1 MLDLSHISKPPLEER
16 PVPRKLDRSMS
27 FPELRREIVWSQ
39 SACQNERIPHSHEA
53 RFGQLLEEWGPLYL
67 AALALEDAMVH
78 ADLTIMAIDD
88 RCDQHVDAFNLAL
101 VVVVNQDRRAPHY
114 TLYFKEK
121 PSRIKR
127 PVLGEELATLRGW
140 LLLLARETDP
150 RLQPFHALF
159 AQDVADADAAL
170 AAHMAAEKALRYSRV
185 AGEIARFFDRV
196 ERVRDD
202 VYAQIEQF
210 RVQHPE
216 LGLPRGFAGQFFMKT
231 PPRPLNEEQRR
242 ARAEAKARERAKK
255 AEQKTKLR
263 GAQQRLREARRELAA
278 FRR

>member
-1 MLDLSHISKPPLEER
+1 
-16 PVPRKLDRSMS
+16 MS

-39 SACQNERIPHSHEA
+39 SACEDERIPRGHEA
-53 RFGQLLEEWGPLYL
+53 RFGQLLEEWVPLYF
-67 AALALEDAMVH
+67 ATLALEDAVIR
-78 ADLTIMAIDD
+78 ADQAILAIDD

-127 PVLGEELATLRGW
+127 PVLGEELTTLRGW
-140 LLLLARETDP
+140 LPLLARETDP

-170 AAHMAAEKALRYSRV
+170 LARTAAEKALRHSRAV
-185 AGEIARFFDRV
+185 GEIARYFDRV

-210 RVQHPE
+210 RAQHPE

-231 PPRPLNEEQRR
+231 PPRQLNEEQRR

-255 AEQKTKLR
+255 AEHKTKLR
-263 GAQQRLREARRELAA
+263 AARQRLREARRELAA
-278 FRR
+278 FKR